1 MTAAA
6 ARQTP
11 SAALWRP
18 PLDPMCYDRAAL
30 LRAEEREALVVLAWR
45 AARPPFQK
53 GPWPKRVRAALARLV
68 TPLDDVLRIVA
79 PGRRGKRH
87 LVVGHIAREM
97 QRSQATF
104 WAWTPDAWRAVV
116 QAADSDIRQE
126 VLAVAYLLGG
136 YTDLH
141 AALPGFKRRVFAEK
155 LFGREPI
162 DAAVSRVRDVL
173 RGWGYGDKLGA
184 RHAPAALCEL
194 LLRNGSP
201 RLDDL
206 GADLVAAADAACT
219 TVDLHHGLR
228 VVARALVT
236 LGILPATPLAEQADD
251 AAWLGGAAAARADVP
266 DEWATWCGRWFCT
279 SPLAR
284 KSRQAGYYYLLKVGR
299 WLRDVHSEA
308 ASPEAWTRDL
318 AAEYV
323 AAVDRMLV
331 GEWTHAPGTFRYAAR
346 LGLPLKARTKDR
358 QLGSLRTFFGD
369 CQEWGWLPRRFD
381 PQRVLATPRLVRALI
396 GPDPRVIADDVW
408 AKLLWAGLNLSAA
421 DLPTHRATGAPW
433 YPPEMARAVAVLWL
447 FAGLR
452 VDELARLR
460 LGCIRWQREDA
471 ANTVEEDAPLKDAV
485 CLLDVPAHKTGLPFT
500 KPVDRTVGEAVAA
513 WERVR
518 PTQPHL
524 VDPKTGEAVQFL
536 FSYRGQRLSRGY
548 VNRVLIPLLCRNANV
563 PTADA
568 RGSITSHRAR
578 STIAS
583 QLFNAKEPM
592 TLFELQE
599 WLGHR
604 SPVAT
609 QQYARIAPTKLAKAY
624 ADAGYF
630 GRNVR
635 TIEVLIDQ
643 DAIKSGAAA
652 QGEPWRFYDL
662 GHGYCTYDFF
672 DQCPHR
678 MACARCTFYR
688 PKPSS
693 QDQLLEARANLLR
706 LKQEIPLTEDECA
719 AVDDGLAALERLCTD
734 LVDVP
739 TPAGP
744 TPRQLGSEGRLELP
758 VLPADRAQ
766 AGGAA
771 DGTPL
776 ERPATQC

>member
-1 MTAAA
+1 MTVAA
-6 ARQTP
+6 ARQSLST
-11 SAALWRP
+11 ARWRP
-18 PLDPMCYDRAAL
+18 PLDPVRYDRAPL
-30 LRAEEREALVVLAWR
+30 LGSEEREALTVLAWR
-45 AARPPFQK
+45 AARPALRK
-53 GPWPKRVRAALARLV
+53 GPWPKRVRAALTRLV
-68 TPLDDVLRIVA
+68 APLDDVLRIVA
-79 PGRRGKRH
+79 PGQRPKRH
-87 LVVGHIAREM
+87 QVVGYVVSEM

-104 WAWTPDAWRAVV
+104 WAWTPDEWRVVV
-116 QAADSDIRQE
+116 QAADSEMRQE
-126 VLAVAYLLGG
+126 VLAVAYLLRGF
-136 YTDLH
+136 TDLH
-141 AALPGFKRRVFAEK
+141 ATLPGFKRRVFAEK
-155 LFGREPI
+155 LFGRETVG
-162 DAAVSRVRDVL
+162 AAVDRVRDVL

-184 RHAPAALCEL
+184 RHAPAALCDL

-201 RLDDL
+201 RLEEL
-206 GADLVAAADAACT
+206 GADLIGVADAACA
-219 TVDLHHGLR
+219 TVDLRHGLR

-236 LGILPATPLAEQADD
+236 LGILPASPFAEQVGDD
-251 AAWLGGAAAARADVP
+251 AWLAGTAASRADVP
-266 DEWATWCGRWFCT
+266 DEWATWCGRWLRT

-284 KSRQAGYYYLLKVGR
+284 RTRQAGYYYLLKAGR
-299 WLRDVHSEA
+299 WLRDVH
-308 ASPEAWTRDL
+308 PEVTGPAAWTREL

-323 AAVDRMLV
+323 AAVDRMRV
-331 GEWTHAPGTFRYAAR
+331 GEWTHAPGTFRYAER
-346 LGLPLKARTKDR
+346 LGQPLKARTKDR
-358 QLGSLRTFFGD
+358 QLGSLRTFFAD

-381 PQRVLATPRLVRALI
+381 PQRALATPRLVRALI

-408 AKLLWAGLNLSAA
+408 AKLLWAGLNLSTS
-421 DLPTHRATGAPW
+421 DLPAHRATGAPW
-433 YPPEMARAVAVLWL
+433 YPAEMARAVAVLWL

-460 LGCIRWQREDA
+460 VGCIRWQRGDA
-471 ANTVEEDAPLKDAV
+471 ASTVSEHAPPTAAV

-500 KPVDRTVGEAVAA
+500 KPVDRAVGDAVAA

-518 PTQPHL
+518 PAQPLL

-536 FSYRGQRLSRGY
+536 FSYRGQRMSRGY
-548 VNRVLIPLLCRNANV
+548 VNRVLIPLLCRKANV
-563 PTADA
+563 PTRDA

-609 QQYARIAPTKLAKAY
+609 QQYAKIAPTKLAKAY

-643 DAIKSGAAA
+643 DAIKSGAAV

-688 PKPSS
+688 PKPAS
-693 QDQLLEARANLLR
+693 QDLLLEARANLLR
-706 LKQEIPLTEDECA
+706 LKQEIPLTDDECA
-719 AVDDGLAALERLCTD
+719 AVEDGLAALERLCAN
-734 LVDVP
+734 LADVP

-744 TPRQLGSEGRLELP
+744 TPRQLGSGGRLELP
-758 VLPADRAQ
+758 VLPPDTPN
-766 AGGAA
+766 GAA
-771 DGTPL
+771 TSGGTRL
-776 ERPATQC
+776 EQSATQC